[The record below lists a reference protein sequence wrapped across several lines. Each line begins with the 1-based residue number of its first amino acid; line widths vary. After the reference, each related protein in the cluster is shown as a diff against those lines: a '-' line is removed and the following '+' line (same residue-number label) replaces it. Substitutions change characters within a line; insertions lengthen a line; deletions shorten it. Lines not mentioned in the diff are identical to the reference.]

1 MHKFVG
7 TCLKASFENAEM
19 KEFLAFKEVYFPLGH
34 MYHYLGLTYLEA
46 GLKRKNMLKS
56 CHLNQAPMP
65 SAESSRIYLDAFFA
79 KIL

>member
-34 MYHYLGLTYLEA
+34 MYHYLGLTYLQA
-46 GLKRKNMLKS
+46 GLKRK
-56 CHLNQAPMP
+56 
-65 SAESSRIYLDAFFA
+65 
-79 KIL
+79 

>member
-34 MYHYLGLTYLEA
+34 MYHYISGCPPRASWTLDGL
-46 GLKRKNMLKS
+46 
-56 CHLNQAPMP
+56 
-65 SAESSRIYLDAFFA
+65 IYLIAWFWLTVRNQEQGIFQ
-79 KIL
+79 

>member
-34 MYHYLGLTYLEA
+34 MYHYLGLTYLQT
-46 GLKRKNMLKS
+46 GLKRKNMLKT
-56 CHLNQAPMP
+56 CYLNYRPTHSMEIA
-65 SAESSRIYLDAFFA
+65 RICSDVFLL
-79 KIL
+79 KIP